1 MVGALASVLSVG
13 WQAIWRRRVGLFW
26 WNVGLAGTVALLA
39 VAYPTVRD
47 NGELDKTF
55 ADLPPGVRTLLGLQG
70 GNLLTSP
77 AGYLNSQFFANILPV
92 MYLVFAIG
100 AAAWTVAG
108 DEAAGTLEIL
118 LANPV
123 GRARVALARLGAL
136 VLLLV
141 TLAAVGALSL
151 ILLAPATGLGRG
163 LPPGRMVAGTVGAAL
178 LALTFAALAYAV
190 GAATGNRPA
199 ALAVA
204 SAAAVFGYLI
214 EGLAQQVPALRPVRS
229 GNPWHWL
236 LDADPLRHGLTWHS
250 WVLPLATTVVLTVL
264 GTVGLVHRDLR

>member
-1 MVGALASVLSVG
+1 MAGVLSVA
-13 WQAIWRRRVGLFW
+13 WHAVWRRRAGLFW
-26 WNVGLAGTVALLA
+26 WSVGLAGTVALLA
-39 VAYPTVRD
+39 AAYPTVRD

-55 ADLPPGVRTLLGLQG
+55 AGLPPSVQTLLGLQG

-77 AGYLNSQFFANILPV
+77 AGYLNSQFVANILPV

-100 AAAWTVAG
+100 AAAWSVAG

-136 VLLLV
+136 VLLLGV
-141 TLAAVGALSL
+141 LAAVCALAL
-151 ILLAPATGLGRG
+151 ILLAPATGLNRG
-163 LPPGRMVAGTVGAAL
+163 LPPGRMLAAVVAAAL

-190 GAATGNRPA
+190 GAATGSRPV

-214 EGLAQQVPALRPVRS
+214 EGLAQQVTALRPVRS

-250 WVLPLATTVVLTVL
+250 WVLPLATTAALAAL
-264 GTVGLVHRDLR
+264 GTVGLACRDLR

>member
-1 MVGALASVLSVG
+1 MAGVLAVG
-13 WQAIWRRRVGLFW
+13 WQAIWRRRVGLW
-26 WNVGLAGTVALLA
+26 WWSVGLAGIVALLA
-39 VAYPTVRD
+39 AAYPTVRG
-47 NGELDKTF
+47 NSELDKTF
-55 ADLPPGVRTLLGLQG
+55 AGLPPSVQTLLGLQG

-92 MYLVFAIG
+92 MFLVFAVG

-136 VLLLV
+136 VLALAV
-141 TLAAVGALSL
+141 LAAVCALTL
-151 ILLAPATGLGRG
+151 ILLAPATGLDRG
-163 LPPGRMVAGTVGAAL
+163 LPAGRMVAGTLAAAL

-204 SAAAVFGYLI
+204 SAAAVFGYLV
-214 EGLAQQVPALRPVRS
+214 EGLAQQVTALRPVRA

-236 LDADPLRHGLTWHS
+236 LDADPLRHGLTWQS
-250 WVLPLATTVVLTVL
+250 WVLPLAATAALTVL
-264 GTVGLVHRDLR
+264 GTAGLARRDLR